1 MNVVQDFLVPILQTF
16 MCVEIMHYLEVVQ
29 ADAFDT
35 VKGRL
40 LIVYI

>member
-16 MCVEIMHYLEVVQ
+16 MCVEIMHCLEVVVQ

-40 LIVYI
+40 LIV